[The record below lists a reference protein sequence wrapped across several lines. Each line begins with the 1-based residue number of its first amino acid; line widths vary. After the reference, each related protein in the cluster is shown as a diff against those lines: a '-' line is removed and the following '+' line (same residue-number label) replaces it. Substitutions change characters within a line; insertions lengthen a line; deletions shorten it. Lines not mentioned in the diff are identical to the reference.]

1 MSAWL
6 KSIPDYGRNNRTLR
20 LFYSHPY
27 DLDVYE
33 ETFFE
38 FLDYLDEEEQKGSV
52 AVMTMTDA
60 ARFLQK
66 MLKTKYSFKNDTGL
80 TVALSN
86 PDGLEDMTIAVPKKG
101 LSVEKSPYLKLE
113 EDNNYYYL
121 TVKNYDKKELE
132 IHFARM

>member
-1 MSAWL
+1 
-6 KSIPDYGRNNRTLR
+6 
-20 LFYSHPY
+20 
-27 DLDVYE
+27 
-33 ETFFE
+33 
-38 FLDYLDEEEQKGSV
+38 
-52 AVMTMTDA
+52 MTMTDA

-86 PDGLEDMTIAVPKKG
+86 PDGLEDITIAVPKKRI
-101 LSVEKSPYLKLE
+101 ECRKRAPNLKLE

>member
-1 MSAWL
+1 M
-6 KSIPDYGRNNRTLR
+6 
-20 LFYSHPY
+20 
-27 DLDVYE
+27 
-33 ETFFE
+33 ET
-38 FLDYLDEEEQKGSV
+38 
-52 AVMTMTDA
+52 MTMTDA

-86 PDGLEDMTIAVPKKG
+86 PDGLEDITIAVPKKG